1 MNREDLI
8 KKLKLARVGSRTQ
21 TYNDVVLTLTKEETL
36 ELLKY
41 IEKLEKLIWKKVEE
55 LVNEEYRSKELYDK
69 NIELKQEN
77 QKLKEKNKKW
87 QELFGR
93 DLCEVLGREMLL
105 EENTKLKKVCHL
117 LLYKR
122 INIDFLRESK
132 NVDAYNEWISNLMNY
147 SKLTKKQY
155 ELLKR
160 VFESVG
166 DSDE

>member
-1 MNREDLI
+1 MSKNNIDI
-8 KKLKLARVGSRTQ
+8 YDMMPSIQ
-21 TYNDVVLTLTKEETL
+21 
-36 ELLKY
+36 
-41 IEKLEKLIWKKVEE
+41 KLIEENENLKK
-55 LVNEEYRSKELYDK
+55 
-69 NIELKQEN
+69 EN
-77 QKLKEKNKKW
+77 QELKEKNKKW

-155 ELLKR
+155 EILKR

-166 DSDE
+166 EE